1 MKAVVLTAT
10 QYGSDSSYMVSLF
23 TEEAGSVSASVHIG
37 GKKSKIKRVHLAPLT
52 LLDVEL
58 SGREK
63 SEVKYIGDC
72 RVYRICDGIAGNIL
86 KVLESQLVAEAL
98 RKVLR
103 YEHGDAK
110 MYEFIE
116 KSIIELDEMRDG
128 VEDWH
133 LKFLVQL
140 MERVGISPDVSDYR
154 EGDVLDLIEGKSV
167 RYSLGESLDPEMTLA
182 VVKLMRGEGIESS
195 QRAKMV
201 DFIEKYYQLHL
212 EGFGKLK
219 SLEVLREL

>member
-10 QYGSDSSYMVSLF
+10 QYGSDTSYMVSF
-23 TEEAGSVSASVHIG
+23 YTEEAGSVSASVHIG
-37 GKKSKIKRVHLAPLT
+37 GKRSKVKRVHLAPLT
-52 LLDVEL
+52 LLDVEFT
-58 SGREK
+58 GKEK
-63 SEVKYIGDC
+63 AEVKYVSDC
-72 RVYRICDGIAGNIL
+72 RVYRICDGISGNIL

-116 KSIIELDEMRDG
+116 KSIIELDGLTEG
-128 VEDWH
+128 VEDWY
-133 LKFLVQL
+133 LRFLVQL
-140 MERVGISPDVSDYR
+140 MEKVGISPDMSDYR
-154 EGDVLDLIEGKSV
+154 EGDVLDLMEGKSA
-167 RYSLGESLDPEMTLA
+167 RFSLGEILDADMTKA
-182 VVKLMRGEGIESS
+182 VVKLMQGEGIEPG
-195 QRAKMV
+195 QRRKMV
-201 DFIEKYYQLHL
+201 DFIEKYYQMHL